1 MKYTFDS
8 LYFKDTEIETLYLGS
23 TIVWKKYIDVPYDD
37 TKIALIRLD
46 DNDEPTNKIAYFDT
60 TEQQV
65 LQYYLRDHPDHNYML
80 RVGSLCPVTEIT
92 INACHGRTNLIKALI
107 LNELETIAAN
117 AFEDCENLREINLP
131 GSLLIAGSNALDGIG
146 VTSITIPSSL
156 YTIPAGFLAN
166 CSDLQEIVIEPGSV
180 EIQSSG
186 AFQYCP
192 RLSSISIPDS
202 IEYIGTDTFQ
212 NCTALR
218 EILIP
223 NSVTHMLSCFSGCS
237 QDLTVYV
244 DNTCVGTRDGNY
256 GWQRTS
262 YWGLEEFNQLVWL
275 QGMNVFSLGTGNTR
289 SSTGTQYSFSS
300 FSDLA
305 NWLRNNTS
313 SSYWVDIGD
322 TVGPITPAGPLP
334 TLVSARFVGRN
345 MTIYGGVF
353 SGYAPN
359 LAVLDTGDYMEQI
372 NDSFCNGCSSLANV
386 RIGTAVK
393 SIGHYAFANCTALTS
408 IDIPSNVETIDSE
421 AFSDSSNLTTITINK
436 SEGSITGA
444 PWGATNATVVWTG

>member
-23 TIVWKKYIDVPYDD
+23 EIVWKKYIDIPYDD

-46 DNDEPTNKIAYFDT
+46 DNDEPTNKVEYFDT

-65 LQYYLRDHPDHNYML
+65 LQYYLRDHPDYNYML
-80 RVGSLCPVTEIT
+80 RIGSLCPVTEIT

-107 LNELETIAAN
+107 LNELETIGVN
-117 AFEDCENLREINLP
+117 AFEGCVNLREINLP
-131 GSLLIAGSNALDGIG
+131 GSLHVAGSNALDGIS
-146 VTSITIPSSL
+146 VTSITIPGSL
-156 YTIPAGFLAN
+156 YTIPAGFLSN
-166 CSDLQEIVIEPGSV
+166 CSNLQEIVIEPGSE
-180 EIQSSG
+180 EIEGPG

-192 RLSSISIPDS
+192 RLSSISIPDT
-202 IEYIGTDTFQ
+202 IEYIDTDTFQ

-223 NSVTHMLSCFSGCS
+223 NSVTHMRSCFNGCS
-237 QDLTVYV
+237 PDLTVYV
-244 DNTCVGTRDGNY
+244 DNTCVGTRDGVY
-256 GWQRTS
+256 GWASTY

-275 QGMNVFSLGTGNTR
+275 QGMNVFELGDGNTR
-289 SSTGTQYSFSS
+289 ASTGTQYTFDSFSA
-300 FSDLA
+300 LA
-305 NWLRNNTS
+305 NWLRNNTTK
-313 SSYWVDIGD
+313 SYWVDIGD
-322 TVGPITPAGPLP
+322 TVSPITPAGPLP
-334 TLVSARFVGRN
+334 TLVSVRFVGRN

-372 NDSFCNGCSSLANV
+372 NEGFCNGCSSLANV
-386 RIGTAVK
+386 IIGTNVRT
-393 SIGHYAFANCTALTS
+393 IGRSAFANCTALTS
-408 IDIPSNVETIDSE
+408 MEVPSNVETIDSE
-421 AFSDSSNLTTITINK
+421 AFSNSSNLTTITVNK

-444 PWGATNATVVWTG
+444 PWGATNATIVWTG